1 MMMIIII
8 YAKPRA
14 VETVR
19 YCCLHYKSPPIHD
32 DTPRDKYLSHA
43 LVALT
48 WYVAARRAIS
58 SINVRYERQMAR

>member
-1 MMMIIII
+1 M
-8 YAKPRA
+8 A

-32 DTPRDKYLSHA
+32 DTPLDKYLSHA

-48 WYVAARRAIS
+48 
-58 SINVRYERQMAR
+58 

>member
-1 MMMIIII
+1 M
-8 YAKPRA
+8 A

-19 YCCLHYKSPPIHD
+19 YCCLHYKSPPMHY

-48 WYVAARRAIS
+48 LPICIYVAARRAIS
-58 SINVRYERQMAR
+58 SINVRYARQMVR